1 MKKIK
6 INTKCK
12 HHTHSTHTYTMT
24 HTLYH
29 SPQKVNLQIKI
40 CVNENKKNIQ
50 LFSCEL
56 FLNLT
61 KIVCDGSQE
70 KCIQNL
76 NIYKRIWS
84 FKYDI

>member
-1 MKKIK
+1 M
-6 INTKCK
+6 C
-12 HHTHSTHTYTMT
+12 
-24 HTLYH
+24 
-29 SPQKVNLQIKI
+29 QIKI

-50 LFSCEL
+50 LFYCEL
-56 FLNLT
+56 FLT

>member
-1 MKKIK
+1 M
-6 INTKCK
+6 C
-12 HHTHSTHTYTMT
+12 
-24 HTLYH
+24 
-29 SPQKVNLQIKI
+29 QIKI
-40 CVNENKKNIQ
+40 RVNENKKNIQ
-50 LFSCEL
+50 LFYCEL

>member
-1 MKKIK
+1 M
-6 INTKCK
+6 C
-12 HHTHSTHTYTMT
+12 
-24 HTLYH
+24 
-29 SPQKVNLQIKI
+29 QIKI

-50 LFSCEL
+50 LFYFEL